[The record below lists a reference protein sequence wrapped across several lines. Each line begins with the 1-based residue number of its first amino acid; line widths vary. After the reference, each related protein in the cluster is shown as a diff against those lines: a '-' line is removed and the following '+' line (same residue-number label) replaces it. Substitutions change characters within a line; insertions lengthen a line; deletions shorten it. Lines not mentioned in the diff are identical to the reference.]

1 MPARDKDRRRAGVL
15 NIPIADVKPNWL
27 PYVAVKDVK
36 DVENKVKELGG
47 DILIASEGIIGNDAA
62 ILADPSGA
70 VFTIHNWPIS
80 KEIMDK
86 LNEKN

>member
-1 MPARDKDRRRAGVL
+1 
-15 NIPIADVKPNWL
+15 
-27 PYVAVKDVK
+27 
-36 DVENKVKELGG
+36 LGG
-47 DILIASEGIIGNDAA
+47 DILVASKGIIGNDAA

-70 VFTIHNWPIS
+70 VFTIHNWPLS